1 MPVNPDVMKVV
12 RILDE
17 EGFGALAGELLMEI
31 SLGRELDLDKR
42 FGMQAVDFDT
52 AANDGALLEARPK
65 REPIPDDQQL
75 GEAMEFLRL
84 RLVEPVRRLAEAER
98 IAQQLL
104 TGTLE
109 TPDQEISTRTSE
121 IATKITFIETESSV
135 VSGFVRT
142 EQAGQEESADW
153 LDSILTRIAEQAI

>member
-1 MPVNPDVMKVV
+1 MV
-12 RILDE
+12 
-17 EGFGALAGELLMEI
+17 
-31 SLGRELDLDKR
+31 
-42 FGMQAVDFDT
+42 T
-52 AANDGALLEARPK
+52 
-65 REPIPDDQQL
+65 QQL

-142 EQAGQEESADW
+142 EQAGQEESADR